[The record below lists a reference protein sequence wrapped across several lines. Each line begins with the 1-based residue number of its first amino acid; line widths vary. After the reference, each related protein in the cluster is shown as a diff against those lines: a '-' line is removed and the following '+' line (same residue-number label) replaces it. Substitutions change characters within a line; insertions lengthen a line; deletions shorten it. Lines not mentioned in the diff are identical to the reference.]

1 MTRFSKEQKRF
12 DLGLQ
17 KRQEKTE
24 IEYAHKLWAVHMNR
38 NRISKTREKGKRKR
52 EKNIL
57 SPTTYLNTQNTHLF
71 Y

>member
-24 IEYAHKLWAVHMNR
+24 IEYAHKL
-38 NRISKTREKGKRKR
+38 
-52 EKNIL
+52 
-57 SPTTYLNTQNTHLF
+57 
-71 Y
+71 